1 MQTFES
7 RGGKRITPRHHK
19 IINNNTRELAT
30 RSQPR
35 QAPKRHWEEVLQN
48 GSLIFTV
55 GYTHSLSSSRPLN
68 NTMNAQSRAQQT
80 HIADRDP
87 CELISG
93 LSGLVQR
100 NNECRELFQH
110 SRRGAKRGTA
120 GHTTH
125 TVGALCSGS
134 INNNRREVATR
145 SQTGQASKRQGG
157 EVRRQPHWAYANR
170 ARLSRVGGC
179 AHVVVQ
185 PLEPLYSQHATPC
198 TPCTRCIP
206 CTSTLAR
213 RIVGRDGR
221 SGEENTPVELCS
233 GLSLGSHADEACITV
248 QGGLWSM
255 YACRVEDAS
264 LVRVGSRVLQ
274 GAARVPL
281 GC

>member
-1 MQTFES
+1 MV
-7 RGGKRITPRHHK
+7 
-19 IINNNTRELAT
+19 NNNTRELTT

-48 GSLIFTV
+48 GSLIFRL
-55 GYTHSLSSSRPLN
+55 YTHSLSSSRPLN
-68 NTMNAQSRAQQT
+68 NTMNTQSRAQQT
-80 HIADRDP
+80 HSRSRSLRAHIGPERAGAEKQR
-87 CELISG
+87 
-93 LSGLVQR
+93 VQR
-100 NNECRELFQH
+100 PF
-110 SRRGAKRGTA
+110 SRGAKRGTA

-255 YACRVEDAS
+255 Y
-264 LVRVGSRVLQ
+264 
-274 GAARVPL
+274 
-281 GC
+281 